1 MPSVR
6 IQRVRELLKREIGE
20 LLRRELPVHEAGLFT
35 VNDVEVSGD
44 LQTARVFVS
53 VLGNA
58 EQQKRAPD
66 VLGGI
71 RLRIQSLV
79 GRDLALRFTPVLT
92 FVVDDSIAKGN
103 RVLQIIDE
111 LEQDNSVAATPR
123 EDGSSTP

>member
-1 MPSVR
+1 MPTVR

-20 LLRRELPVHEAGLFT
+20 LLRRELPVHEAGLFS

-44 LQTARVFVS
+44 LQTAKVFVS

-58 EQQKRAPD
+58 DQQKRAPAM
-66 VLGGI
+66 LGEM
-71 RLRIQSLV
+71 RSRIQSLV
-79 GRDLALRFTPVLT
+79 GRDLALRYTPVLT

-111 LEQDNSVAATPR
+111 LEQADSPPPEPR
-123 EDGSSTP
+123 GDGSAAA